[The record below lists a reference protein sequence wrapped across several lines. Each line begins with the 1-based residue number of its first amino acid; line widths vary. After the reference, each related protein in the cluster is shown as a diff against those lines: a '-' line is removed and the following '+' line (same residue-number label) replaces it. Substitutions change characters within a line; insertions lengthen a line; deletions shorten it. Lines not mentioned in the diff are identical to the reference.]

1 MITQISNKF
10 YTIYNNSN
18 ITNGLMNTTEEF
30 KNLRATLNKHSSN
43 LFTKKTIE
51 IYDIYTEIDEILT
64 SLLYI
69 NKEKLFISEIE
80 KRLLLLQSLQDLY
93 LFETKTEK
101 QEEKKEKQKKQKIP
115 AIIKKL
121 VWNTYIGEDIGK
133 SKCLCCKKT
142 DITQLNFICGH
153 VISEH
158 DGGSITVENM
168 RPICGTCN
176 LSMGTR
182 NMNDFILNYF
192 YE

>member
-10 YTIYNNSN
+10 YAIYNNSN
-18 ITNGLMNTTEEF
+18 ITNGVMNTTEEY
-30 KNLRATLNKHSSN
+30 KNLRSALNKHSSN

-101 QEEKKEKQKKQKIP
+101 QEKQKKQKIP

-133 SKCLCCKKT
+133 SKCMCCKKT

>member
-1 MITQISNKF
+1 MIAQISGRL
-10 YTIYNNSN
+10 YAIYNNSN
-18 ITNGLMNTTEEF
+18 ISNGLMNTSEEY
-30 KNLRATLNKHSSN
+30 KNLRNDLNKYSSN
-43 LFTKKTIE
+43 LFTKKTLK

-64 SLLYI
+64 SLFYI
-69 NKEKLFISEIE
+69 NKRDLFISEIE
-80 KRLLLLQSLQDLY
+80 KRLLLLQSLHDLY

-101 QEEKKEKQKKQKIP
+101 QEEKQKKQKIP

-158 DGGSITVENM
+158 DGGAITVKNM
-168 RPICGTCN
+168 RPICLTCN

-182 NMNDFILNYF
+182 NMNEFILNYF